1 MKIKLL
7 LVEDHHIVRR
17 GLVFFLKTREEFEIV
32 GEAEN
37 GEEAL
42 TFIQTERPDVVL
54 MDLSMPKMDGI
65 EATKRIKQYDE
76 TIKILILS
84 SFSEQ
89 DYVLPAL
96 EAGADGYQLKEV
108 QPEQLVASIIA
119 VHEGNANFHPK
130 VTPALFGRSAVK
142 KEKEKENP
150 FSMLTKREQE
160 VLREIAKGRS
170 NKEIAA
176 ELHITEQTVKTHVSN
191 VLAKLEVDD
200 RTQAALYAVKH
211 GEIISMNN
219 YVPCYDRI
227 HRSI

>member
-142 KEKEKENP
+142 KEKENP

-219 YVPCYDRI
+219 YVPCYNRI

>member
-17 GLVFFLKTREEFEIV
+17 GLVFFLKTREEFEII

-42 TFIQTERPDVVL
+42 NFVQKERPDVVL
-54 MDLSMPKMDGI
+54 MDVSMPKMDGI
-65 EATKRIKQYDE
+65 EATKRLKQYDE
-76 TIKILILS
+76 TIKVLILS

-89 DYVLPAL
+89 DYVIPAL

-119 VHEGNANFHPK
+119 VHQGNANFHPK
-130 VTPALFGRSAVK
+130 VTPALMGRTAVK
-142 KEKEKENP
+142 KEIENP

-211 GEIISMNN
+211 GEN
-219 YVPCYDRI
+219 Y
-227 HRSI
+227 S

>member
-1 MKIKLL
+1 MKITLL

-142 KEKEKENP
+142 KEKETP

-211 GEIISMNN
+211 GGNN
-219 YVPCYDRI
+219 KYE
-227 HRSI
+227 

>member
-17 GLVFFLKTREEFEIV
+17 GLVFFLKTREEFEII

-130 VTPALFGRSAVK
+130 VTPALFGRSADK
-142 KEKEKENP
+142 KEKENP

-211 GEIISMNN
+211 GGNN
-219 YVPCYDRI
+219 KYE
-227 HRSI
+227 

>member
-37 GEEAL
+37 GEDAL
-42 TFIQTERPDVVL
+42 TFVRAERPDVVL

-130 VTPALFGRSAVK
+130 VTPALLGRAAVK
-142 KEKEKENP
+142 KENP

-191 VLAKLEVDD
+191 ILAKLEVDD

-211 GEIISMNN
+211 GEK
-219 YVPCYDRI
+219 
-227 HRSI
+227 

>member
-37 GEEAL
+37 GEGAL
-42 TFIQTERPDVVL
+42 TFIQTDRPDVVL

-65 EATKRIKQYDE
+65 EATKRIKQYDK

-142 KEKEKENP
+142 KEKENP

-211 GEIISMNN
+211 GGNN
-219 YVPCYDRI
+219 KYE
-227 HRSI
+227 

>member
-17 GLVFFLKTREEFEIV
+17 GLVFFLKTKEEFEII

-42 TFIQTERPDVVL
+42 ELIRKERPDVVL

-65 EATKRIKQYDE
+65 EATKRLKQYDA
-76 TIKILILS
+76 TIKILMLS

-108 QPEQLVASIIA
+108 QPDQLVASIIA
-119 VHEGNANFHPK
+119 VYQGNANLHPK
-130 VTPALFGRSAVK
+130 VTPALLGRPVVK
-142 KEKEKENP
+142 EEKQDSL
-150 FSMLTKREQE
+150 FMLTKREKE
-160 VLREIAKGRS
+160 VLCEIAKGRS

-176 ELHITEQTVKTHVSN
+176 ELYITEQTVKTHVSN
-191 VLAKLEVDD
+191 VLAKLQVDD

-211 GEIISMNN
+211 G
-219 YVPCYDRI
+219 VV
-227 HRSI
+227 

>member
-1 MKIKLL
+1 MKGRRRLKIKLL

-42 TFIQTERPDVVL
+42 TFVQAERPDIVL

-130 VTPALFGRSAVK
+130 VTPALLGRSAVK
-142 KEKEKENP
+142 KEQENP

-211 GEIISMNN
+211 EKK
-219 YVPCYDRI
+219 
-227 HRSI
+227 

>member
-1 MKIKLL
+1 MEIKLL

-17 GLVFFLKTREEFEIV
+17 GLVFFLKTREEFEII

-42 TFIQTERPDVVL
+42 TFVQKEKPDVVL
-54 MDLSMPKMDGI
+54 MDISMPIMDGI

-76 TIKILILS
+76 TIKILMLS

-108 QPEQLVASIIA
+108 QPDQLVASIVA
-119 VHEGNANFHPK
+119 VYQGNTNFHPK
-130 VTPALFGRSAVK
+130 VTPALLGRPVVK
-142 KEKEKENP
+142 KEKENP

-211 GEIISMNN
+211 GEN
-219 YVPCYDRI
+219 
-227 HRSI
+227 

>member
-1 MKIKLL
+1 MKFNCRFEGGRRLKIKLL

-17 GLVFFLKTREEFEIV
+17 GLVFFLKTREDLEIV

-37 GEEAL
+37 GEDAL
-42 TFIQTERPDVVL
+42 TFVRTERPDVVL

-65 EATKRIKQYDE
+65 EATKQIKQYDE

-119 VHEGNANFHPK
+119 IYEGNANFHPK
-130 VTPALFGRSAVK
+130 VTPALLGRSAVK
-142 KEKEKENP
+142 KENP

-160 VLREIAKGRS
+160 VLQEIAKGRS

-191 VLAKLEVDD
+191 ILAKLEVDD

-211 GEIISMNN
+211 GEK
-219 YVPCYDRI
+219 
-227 HRSI
+227 

>member
-142 KEKEKENP
+142 KEKEKEKP

-211 GEIISMNN
+211 GGNN
-219 YVPCYDRI
+219 KYE
-227 HRSI
+227 

>member
-17 GLVFFLKTREEFEIV
+17 GLVFFLKTREEFEII

-37 GEEAL
+37 GKEAL
-42 TFIQTERPDVVL
+42 HFVQKERPDVVL
-54 MDLSMPKMDGI
+54 MDVSMPKMDGI
-65 EATKRIKQYDE
+65 EATKRLKQYDE
-76 TIKILILS
+76 MIKVLILS

-89 DYVLPAL
+89 DYVIPAL

-119 VHEGNANFHPK
+119 VHQGNANFHPK
-130 VTPALFGRSAVK
+130 VTPALMGRTAVK
-142 KEKEKENP
+142 KEIENP

-211 GEIISMNN
+211 GEN
-219 YVPCYDRI
+219 Y
-227 HRSI
+227 S

>member
-1 MKIKLL
+1 MKFNCRFEGGRRLKIKLL

-37 GEEAL
+37 GEDAL
-42 TFIQTERPDVVL
+42 TFVRTERPDVVL
-54 MDLSMPKMDGI
+54 MDLSMPKMDGV
-65 EATKRIKQYDE
+65 EATKQIKQYDE

-119 VHEGNANFHPK
+119 IYEGNANFHPK
-130 VTPALFGRSAVK
+130 VTPALLGRSAVK
-142 KEKEKENP
+142 KENP

-160 VLREIAKGRS
+160 VLQEIAKGRS

-191 VLAKLEVDD
+191 ILAKLEVDD

-211 GEIISMNN
+211 GEK
-219 YVPCYDRI
+219 
-227 HRSI
+227 

>member
-1 MKIKLL
+1 MKFNCRFEGGRRLKIKLL

-37 GEEAL
+37 GEDAL
-42 TFIQTERPDVVL
+42 TFVRTERPDVVL

-65 EATKRIKQYDE
+65 EATKQIKQYDE

-119 VHEGNANFHPK
+119 IYEGNANFHPK
-130 VTPALFGRSAVK
+130 VTPALLGRSAVK
-142 KEKEKENP
+142 KENP

-160 VLREIAKGRS
+160 VLQEIAKGRS

-191 VLAKLEVDD
+191 ILAKLEVDD

-211 GEIISMNN
+211 GENN
-219 YVPCYDRI
+219 NKYE
-227 HRSI
+227 

>member
-17 GLVFFLKTREEFEIV
+17 GLVFFLKTRGEFEII

-42 TFIQTERPDVVL
+42 YFVQKEKPDVVL
-54 MDLSMPKMDGI
+54 MDVSMPKMDGI
-65 EATKRIKQYDE
+65 EATKRLKQYDE
-76 TIKILILS
+76 TIKVLILS

-89 DYVLPAL
+89 DYVIPAL

-119 VHEGNANFHPK
+119 VHQGNANFHPK
-130 VTPALFGRSAVK
+130 VTPALMGRSAVK
-142 KEKEKENP
+142 KEIENP

-211 GEIISMNN
+211 GEN
-219 YVPCYDRI
+219 Y
-227 HRSI
+227 S

>member
-17 GLVFFLKTREEFEIV
+17 GLVFFLKTREEFEII

-42 TFIQTERPDVVL
+42 RFVQKEKPDVVL
-54 MDLSMPKMDGI
+54 MDVSMPKMDGI
-65 EATKRIKQYDE
+65 EATKRLKQYDE
-76 TIKILILS
+76 TIKVLILS

-89 DYVLPAL
+89 DYVIPAL

-119 VHEGNANFHPK
+119 VHQGNANFHPK
-130 VTPALFGRSAVK
+130 VTPALMGRPAVK
-142 KEKEKENP
+142 KEIENP

-211 GEIISMNN
+211 GEN
-219 YVPCYDRI
+219 Y
-227 HRSI
+227 S

>member
-42 TFIQTERPDVVL
+42 IFIQTERPDVVL

-142 KEKEKENP
+142 KEKENP

-211 GEIISMNN
+211 GGNN
-219 YVPCYDRI
+219 KYE
-227 HRSI
+227 

>member
-1 MKIKLL
+1 MRGRTSVKIKLL

-17 GLVFFLKTREEFEIV
+17 GLVFFLKTREEFEII

-42 TFIQTERPDVVL
+42 TFVQKEKPDVVL
-54 MDLSMPKMDGI
+54 MDISMPIMDGI

-76 TIKILILS
+76 TIKILMLS

-96 EAGADGYQLKEV
+96 KAGADGYQLKEV
-108 QPEQLVASIIA
+108 QPDQLVASIVA
-119 VHEGNANFHPK
+119 VYQGNTNFHPK
-130 VTPALFGRSAVK
+130 VTPALLGRSAVK
-142 KEKEKENP
+142 KEKENP

-176 ELHITEQTVKTHVSN
+176 ALHITEQTVKTHVSN

-211 GEIISMNN
+211 GEN
-219 YVPCYDRI
+219 
-227 HRSI
+227 

>member
-65 EATKRIKQYDE
+65 EATKRIKQYDK

-142 KEKEKENP
+142 KEKENP

-211 GEIISMNN
+211 GGNN
-219 YVPCYDRI
+219 KYE
-227 HRSI
+227 

>member
-1 MKIKLL
+1 MKGRSSLKIKLL

-17 GLVFFLKTREEFEIV
+17 GLVFFLKTKQEFEII

-42 TFIQTERPDVVL
+42 ACIQNEKPDVVL
-54 MDLSMPKMDGI
+54 MDVSMPKMDGI
-65 EATKRIKQYDE
+65 ETTKKLKAYDN
-76 TIKILILS
+76 TIKVLMLS

-89 DYVLPAL
+89 DYILPAL

-108 QPEQLVASIIA
+108 QPDQLVASIIA
-119 VHEGNANFHPK
+119 VYQGNANFHPK
-130 VTPALFGRSAVK
+130 VTPALLGRANI
-142 KEKEKENP
+142 KEKTVDYLSE
-150 FSMLTKREQE
+150 LTKRERE

-176 ELHITEQTVKTHVSN
+176 ELRIKEQTVKTHVSN
-191 VLAKLEVDD
+191 VLAKLNVDD

-211 GEIISMNN
+211 GI
-219 YVPCYDRI
+219 V
-227 HRSI
+227 

>member
-1 MKIKLL
+1 MKGRSSLKIKLL

-17 GLVFFLKTREEFEIV
+17 GLVFFLKTKEEFEII

-42 TFIQTERPDVVL
+42 ELIRKERPDVVL

-65 EATKRIKQYDE
+65 EATKRLKQYDA
-76 TIKILILS
+76 TIKILMLS

-108 QPEQLVASIIA
+108 QPDQLVASIIA
-119 VHEGNANFHPK
+119 VYQGNANLHPK
-130 VTPALFGRSAVK
+130 VTPALLGRPVVK
-142 KEKEKENP
+142 EEKQDSL
-150 FSMLTKREQE
+150 FMLTKREKE
-160 VLREIAKGRS
+160 VLCEIAKGRS

-176 ELHITEQTVKTHVSN
+176 ELYITEQTVKTHVSN
-191 VLAKLEVDD
+191 VLAKLQVDD

-211 GEIISMNN
+211 GG
-219 YVPCYDRI
+219 V
-227 HRSI
+227 

>member
-17 GLVFFLKTREEFEIV
+17 GLVFFLKTKEEFNIIGEV
-32 GEAEN
+32 GD

-42 TFIQTERPDVVL
+42 QFIQKERPDVVL
-54 MDLSMPKMDGI
+54 MDVSMPKMDGI
-65 EATKRIKQYDE
+65 EATKRMKQYDPS
-76 TIKILILS
+76 IKILMLS

-108 QPEQLVASIIA
+108 QPDQLVASIIA
-119 VHEGNANFHPK
+119 VHQGNTNFHPK
-130 VTPALFGRSAVK
+130 VTPALLGRPATVEIKQDSL
-142 KEKEKENP
+142 
-150 FSMLTKREQE
+150 SMLTKREKE

-191 VLAKLEVDD
+191 VLAKLNVED

-211 GEIISMNN
+211 G
-219 YVPCYDRI
+219 VV
-227 HRSI
+227 

>member
-17 GLVFFLKTREEFEIV
+17 GLVFFLKTKEEFEII

-37 GEEAL
+37 GEEAVA
-42 TFIQTERPDVVL
+42 FVQKERPDVIL
-54 MDLSMPKMDGI
+54 MDVSMPKMDGI
-65 EATKRIKQYDE
+65 EATRRLKQYDASM
-76 TIKILILS
+76 KILMLT

-108 QPEQLVASIIA
+108 QPDQLVASIIA
-119 VHEGNANFHPK
+119 VYQGNTNFHPK
-130 VTPALFGRSAVK
+130 VTPALLGRTADK
-142 KEKEKENP
+142 KEKHDH
-150 FSMLTKREQE
+150 FSVLTKREKE

-170 NKEIAA
+170 NKEIAV

-211 GEIISMNN
+211 GVVLLYREGL
-219 YVPCYDRI
+219 
-227 HRSI
+227 

>member
-17 GLVFFLKTREEFEIV
+17 GLVFFLKTKEEFDIIGEV
-32 GEAEN
+32 GD

-42 TFIQTERPDVVL
+42 QFIQTERPDVVL
-54 MDLSMPKMDGI
+54 MDVSMPKMDGI
-65 EATKRIKQYDE
+65 EATKRIKQYDSS
-76 TIKILILS
+76 IKILMLS

-89 DYVLPAL
+89 DYVLPAM

-108 QPEQLVASIIA
+108 QPDQLVASIIA
-119 VHEGNANFHPK
+119 VHQGNANFHPK
-130 VTPALFGRSAVK
+130 VTPALLGRPAAIESK
-142 KEKEKENP
+142 QDHL
-150 FSMLTKREQE
+150 SMLTKREKE

-170 NKEIAA
+170 NKEIAS

-191 VLAKLEVDD
+191 VLAKLHVDD

-211 GEIISMNN
+211 D
-219 YVPCYDRI
+219 VV
-227 HRSI
+227 

>member
-1 MKIKLL
+1 MKFNCRFEGGRSLKIKLL

-37 GEEAL
+37 GEDAL
-42 TFIQTERPDVVL
+42 TFVRTERPDVVL

-65 EATKRIKQYDE
+65 EATKQIKQYDE

-119 VHEGNANFHPK
+119 IYEGNANFHPK
-130 VTPALFGRSAVK
+130 VTPALLGRSAVK
-142 KEKEKENP
+142 KENP

-160 VLREIAKGRS
+160 VLQEIAKGRS

-211 GEIISMNN
+211 GEK
-219 YVPCYDRI
+219 
-227 HRSI
+227 

>member
-1 MKIKLL
+1 MKGRIALKIKLL

-17 GLVFFLKTREEFEIV
+17 GLVFFLKTKEEFEII

-42 TFIQTERPDVVL
+42 AFVQKERPDVVL
-54 MDLSMPKMDGI
+54 MDVSMPKMDGI
-65 EATKRIKQYDE
+65 EATKRLKQQDA
-76 TIKILILS
+76 TIKILMLS

-108 QPEQLVASIIA
+108 QPDQLVASIIA
-119 VHEGNANFHPK
+119 VYQGNANFHPK
-130 VTPALFGRSAVK
+130 VTPALLGILSVK
-142 KEKEKENP
+142 EEKQDS
-150 FSMLTKREQE
+150 FSMLTKREKE
-160 VLREIAKGRS
+160 VLREITKGRS

-200 RTQAALYAVKH
+200 RTQAALYAVKN
-211 GEIISMNN
+211 G
-219 YVPCYDRI
+219 VV
-227 HRSI
+227 

>member
-37 GEEAL
+37 GEDAL
-42 TFIQTERPDVVL
+42 TFVQTKRPDVVL

-65 EATKRIKQYDE
+65 EATKQIKQYDE

-119 VHEGNANFHPK
+119 VHEGNTNFHPK
-130 VTPALFGRSAVK
+130 VTPALLGRSVVK
-142 KEKEKENP
+142 KENP

-176 ELHITEQTVKTHVSN
+176 VLHITEQTVKTHVSN

-211 GEIISMNN
+211 GENN
-219 YVPCYDRI
+219 KYE
-227 HRSI
+227 

>member
-1 MKIKLL
+1 MKFNCRCEGGRRLKIKLL

-37 GEEAL
+37 GEDAL
-42 TFIQTERPDVVL
+42 TFVRTERPDVVL

-65 EATKRIKQYDE
+65 EATKQIKQYDE

-119 VHEGNANFHPK
+119 IYEGNANFHPK
-130 VTPALFGRSAVK
+130 VTPALLGRSAVK
-142 KEKEKENP
+142 KENP

-160 VLREIAKGRS
+160 VLQEIAKGRS

-191 VLAKLEVDD
+191 ILAKLEVDD

-211 GEIISMNN
+211 GEK
-219 YVPCYDRI
+219 
-227 HRSI
+227 

>member
-54 MDLSMPKMDGI
+54 MDLLMPKMDGI

-142 KEKEKENP
+142 KEKENP

-211 GEIISMNN
+211 GGNN
-219 YVPCYDRI
+219 KYE
-227 HRSI
+227 

>member
-17 GLVFFLKTREEFEIV
+17 GIVFFLKTREEFEII

-42 TFIQTERPDVVL
+42 YFVQKEKPDVVL
-54 MDLSMPKMDGI
+54 MDVSMPKMDGI
-65 EATKRIKQYDE
+65 EATKRLKQYDE
-76 TIKILILS
+76 TIKVLILS

-89 DYVLPAL
+89 DYVIPAL

-119 VHEGNANFHPK
+119 VHQGNANFHPK
-130 VTPALFGRSAVK
+130 VTPALMGRSAVK
-142 KEKEKENP
+142 KEVENP

-211 GEIISMNN
+211 GEN
-219 YVPCYDRI
+219 Y
-227 HRSI
+227 S

>member
-1 MKIKLL
+1 MKFNCRFEGGRRLKIKLL

-37 GEEAL
+37 GEDAL
-42 TFIQTERPDVVL
+42 TFVRTERPDVVL

-65 EATKRIKQYDE
+65 EATKQIKQYDE

-89 DYVLPAL
+89 DYVLPAI

-119 VHEGNANFHPK
+119 IYEGNANFHPK
-130 VTPALFGRSAVK
+130 VTPALLGRSAVK
-142 KEKEKENP
+142 KENP

-160 VLREIAKGRS
+160 VLQEIAKGRS

-191 VLAKLEVDD
+191 ILAKLEVDD

-211 GEIISMNN
+211 GEK
-219 YVPCYDRI
+219 
-227 HRSI
+227 

>member
-17 GLVFFLKTREEFEIV
+17 GLVFFFKTREEFEII
-32 GEAEN
+32 GEVEN
-37 GEEAL
+37 GKEAL
-42 TFIQTERPDVVL
+42 TFVQKEKPDVVL
-54 MDLSMPKMDGI
+54 MDVSMPKMDGI
-65 EATKRIKQYDE
+65 EATKHIKQYDE
-76 TIKILILS
+76 TIKILMLS

-108 QPEQLVASIIA
+108 QPEQLVASVIA
-119 VHEGNANFHPK
+119 VYEGNTNFHPK
-130 VTPALFGRSAVK
+130 VTPALFGRPLVK
-142 KEKEKENP
+142 KEKENP

-211 GEIISMNN
+211 GVI
-219 YVPCYDRI
+219 
-227 HRSI
+227 

>member
-17 GLVFFLKTREEFEIV
+17 GLVFFLKTREEFEII

-42 TFIQTERPDVVL
+42 TFVQKEKPDVVL

-76 TIKILILS
+76 TIKILMLS

-119 VHEGNANFHPK
+119 VHQGNANFHPK
-130 VTPALFGRSAVK
+130 VTPALMGRSAVK
-142 KEKEKENP
+142 KEIENP

-200 RTQAALYAVKH
+200 RTQAALYAVKY
-211 GEIISMNN
+211 GGN
-219 YVPCYDRI
+219 
-227 HRSI
+227 